1 MQLDIRHDYYLC
13 LCILVKIIL
22 VITETM
28 VGILRTK
35 KKFFLKI
42 TGDYTSYSNA
52 QFLMS
57 SCTIYHVVIQ
67 GFYEEIKK
75 QIKEELYE
83 EIKAQVRKELLS
95 EEMNKRWF
103 DLATVYFKDIDFF
116 DRPNANGEFGYIG
129 MTSFINKVGQNSA
142 FGPYDSVD
150 YNKIERE
157 FLKKAKG
164 LNFRMP

>member
-1 MQLDIRHDYYLC
+1 MMKMVILIFILSVTQFGLLAQSDNQNTDYQPSQC
-13 LCILVKIIL
+13 A
-22 VITETM
+22 T
-28 VGILRTK
+28 
-35 KKFFLKI
+35 
-42 TGDYTSYSNA
+42 
-52 QFLMS
+52 
-57 SCTIYHVVIQ
+57 

-103 DLATVYFKDIDFF
+103 DLAQIYVND
-116 DRPNANGEFGYIG
+116 
-129 MTSFINKVGQNSA
+129 
-142 FGPYDSVD
+142 VD
-150 YNKIERE
+150 YFYYNDDSSKKHNFITSVALNGYAFKPAVNSNEIERE

>member
-1 MQLDIRHDYYLC
+1 MMKMVISIFLLSVTQLGLLAQGDNQNTDYQPSQC
-13 LCILVKIIL
+13 A
-22 VITETM
+22 T
-28 VGILRTK
+28 
-35 KKFFLKI
+35 
-42 TGDYTSYSNA
+42 
-52 QFLMS
+52 
-57 SCTIYHVVIQ
+57 

-129 MTSFINKVGQNSA
+129 MTSFIDKVALSANSWI
-142 FGPYDSVD
+142 GPYDRVD